1 MEIGLQGITTA
12 AAIGLLIGLVRER
25 HADHG
30 AVAQAGIR
38 THALIAIA
46 AAVAIAFGPW
56 VLAALMLGVGALAVA
71 GYRQS
76 RAHDPGLTGEVTLL
90 TTPLLAALAQSAPT
104 WAAGLAVVVAGLLF
118 AKAPLQGF
126 ARRWLAERE
135 VQDGLML
142 AAAALVV
149 LPLLPDRPVDP
160 WGVLVPSVIWRLVV
174 LVMGVGLLGH
184 LALRLV
190 GARWGL
196 PLAGFLSGFASSTA
210 AVASFGQQAR
220 QTPARSASAA
230 SAALLANLASLLLLA
245 AIVGATSPALLRA
258 SAWPLAVAGL
268 VVTVAAL
275 PGLRDPG
282 GAAGTPP
289 AEAPAFHVGHALL
302 LGLVFSAVLLA
313 SAGLNRLFGDAGAM
327 VAAML
332 VALAELHPAAASIAQ
347 LAGGGELEMGRG
359 RIGLAALLVSAGVAK
374 SVIAFASGT
383 RRYAV
388 QVAAGLAVM
397 ATAGVAIALS
407 MA

>member
-1 MEIGLQGITTA
+1 MEIGLQGMTTA
-12 AAIGLLIGLVRER
+12 VAIGLLIGLVRER
-25 HADHG
+25 HPDHG

-38 THALIAIA
+38 THALVAIA

-56 VLAALMLGVGALAVA
+56 LLAVLMLGVGALAVV

-76 RAHDPGLTGEVTLL
+76 RAQDPGLTGEVAVL
-90 TTPLLAALAQSAPT
+90 TTPLLAALAQSAPA
-104 WAAGLAVVVAGLLF
+104 WAGGLAVVVAGLLF
-118 AKAPLQGF
+118 AKEPLQGF

-210 AVASFGQQAR
+210 AVAGFGQQAR
-220 QTPARSASAA
+220 QAPARAAAAA
-230 SAALLANLASLLLLA
+230 SAALLANLASLMLLA

-258 SAWPLAVAGL
+258 SAWPLAAAGL
-268 VVTVAAL
+268 AVAVAAL
-275 PGLRDPG
+275 PGLRDRGESASPSP
-282 GAAGTPP
+282 TD
-289 AEAPAFHVGHALL
+289 APAFHVGQALL
-302 LGLVFSAVLLA
+302 LGLVFSGVLLA
-313 SAGLNRLFGDAGAM
+313 SAGLSRLFGDAGAM

-347 LAGGGELEMGRG
+347 LAGGGELALGHARL
-359 RIGLAALLVSAGVAK
+359 GLAGLLVSAGVAK

-383 RRYAV
+383 RRYAL
-388 QVAAGLAVM
+388 QVAAGLAAM
-397 ATAGVAIALS
+397 ATAAVALALS